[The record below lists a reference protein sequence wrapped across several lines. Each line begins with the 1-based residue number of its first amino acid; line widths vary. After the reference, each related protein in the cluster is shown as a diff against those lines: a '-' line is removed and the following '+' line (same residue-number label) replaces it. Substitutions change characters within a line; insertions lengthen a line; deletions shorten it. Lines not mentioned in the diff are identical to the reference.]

1 MRFLLL
7 RLVEPVDRR
16 LRSMAWHC
24 NGTTNQEM
32 VNKLKDAGILATD
45 KAEAAMLAV
54 DRAKYCHESDPYLD
68 RPRRIGYNV
77 TISAPHMHAYA
88 LSILSDQL
96 IDGARALDVG
106 SGSGYLSACMA
117 FMVGPRGRVIGVEH
131 IPELIEISTRNVRED
146 NPHFLKEGRIK
157 FVGKPPQCLTR
168 SVLYI
173 LISVKLKSK
182 LSLRQC
188 LFAIL
193 PTRVIYHS
201 TKFNLSSYS
210 RRKKKRPRSPSITY
224 MHSSKKDTRDPSM
237 WSRYVRCREES
248 NGTLST
254 HYVAL
259 L

>member
-1 MRFLLL
+1 MRLYCSLRDLLGYITK
-7 RLVEPVDRR
+7 PVDRKKNSPQ
-16 LRSMAWHC
+16 SMAWHC

-32 VNKLKDAGILATD
+32 VTKLKAIRDRLFTDAGILATD
-45 KAEAAMLAV
+45 RAEAAMLIV

-96 IDGARALDVG
+96 FDGAKALDVG

-117 FMVGPRGRVIGVEH
+117 YMVGSNGHVIGIEH

-146 NPHFLKEGRIK
+146 NPDFFKENRIK
-157 FVGKPPQCLTR
+157 FIEIYCTIKKENVQK
-168 SVLYI
+168 VLHVCI
-173 LISVKLKSK
+173 I
-182 LSLRQC
+182 R
-188 LFAIL
+188 I
-193 PTRVIYHS
+193 
-201 TKFNLSSYS
+201 
-210 RRKKKRPRSPSITY
+210 
-224 MHSSKKDTRDPSM
+224 KDTRDPST

-254 HYVAL
+254 DCMAL